1 MEALA
6 TAEKERA
13 RQEEIKKLQN
23 ETCFIGHPFGVGI
36 VSFKYMMGSVTSYGF
51 SAIFIYY
58 LYAATPKGL
67 GLTQLEAS
75 QFITLDIALGSI
87 FGVIGSYMADRVFGN
102 RRAYRFCAITA
113 PMYYFSFAI
122 PNVGMLGLIL
132 YCVVGYVNSAV
143 AGSSLYSLLGKL
155 YAQGDKRRDGAFS
168 VIYVLSNIGSMC
180 PVVIGGIALVA
191 GYQVTFFILGV
202 IGALGSIV
210 YLILEKR
217 AFGPLGMEPDD
228 PLPPAERKKAVALL
242 IAFFLAFGGVLYL
255 LFHYN
260 VLTITS
266 FANIIS
272 VFTLILPV
280 IYFIYILRSK
290 KITEKERKRLPFLI
304 PMYISSAFAMMVWY
318 QATTILS
325 IYAETSVNLVFFGH
339 RVAPSIYMTLQA
351 IFAIAIGTL
360 CAGIWSKLG
369 RRQPSAAWKMGF
381 GTMCY
386 GLGALIM
393 VIPFQIYAPGVK
405 VSPFWMIAFYF
416 VMIIGEAVSYPAGTS
431 AASQLAPAAF
441 STQMMTIWGF
451 SVTAGANL
459 ANLVS
464 NFYHEGSEGVYF
476 LGIGLSTALAGL
488 ILLFFE
494 KRLAKGMGLNE
505 GPAAEA
511 A

>member
-6 TAEKERA
+6 TAEKDRA

-228 PLPPAERKKAVALL
+228 PLPPAQRKKAVALL
-242 IAFFLAFGGVLYL
+242 IAFFIAFGGILFL
-255 LFHYN
+255 LFDFKL
-260 VLTITS
+260 LTITS
-266 FANIIS
+266 FANIVS

-280 IYFIYILRSK
+280 IYFVYILRSK
-290 KITEKERKRLPFLI
+290 KTSDTERKRL

-386 GLGALIM
+386 GLGPLLMIL
-393 VIPFQIYAPGVK
+393 PFQLYAPGVK
-405 VSPFWMIAFYF
+405 VNPFWLVGFYLI
-416 VMIIGEAVSYPAGTS
+416 VIIGEAISYPSGNA
-431 AASQLAPAAF
+431 AASALAPVAF
-441 STQMMTIWGF
+441 STQMMTVWGF
-451 SVTAGANL
+451 SGTAGANL
-459 ANLVS
+459 STLAS
-464 NFYHEGSEGVYF
+464 NFYHEGSESLYF
-476 LGIGLSTALAGL
+476 LGIGGSTLLVGL
-488 ILLFFE
+488 ILVIFS
-494 KRLAKGMGLNE
+494 KRFAKGMGLNE
-505 GPAAEA
+505 NAEA

>member
-13 RQEEIKKLQN
+13 RQEEISKLQN

-122 PNVGMLGLIL
+122 PNVGMMGLIL

-228 PLPPAERKKAVALL
+228 PLPPAQRKKAVALL
-242 IAFFLAFGGVLYL
+242 IAFFIAFGGILFL
-255 LFHYN
+255 LFDFKL
-260 VLTITS
+260 LTITS
-266 FANIIS
+266 FANIVS

-280 IYFIYILRSK
+280 IYFVYILRSK
-290 KITEKERKRLPFLI
+290 KTSDAERKRLPYLI

-325 IYAETSVNLVFFGH
+325 IYAETSVNLVFFLDS
-339 RVAPSIYMTLQA
+339 VATSIYMTLQA

-369 RRQPSAAWKMGF
+369 
-381 GTMCY
+381 
-386 GLGALIM
+386 
-393 VIPFQIYAPGVK
+393 
-405 VSPFWMIAFYF
+405 
-416 VMIIGEAVSYPAGTS
+416 
-431 AASQLAPAAF
+431 
-441 STQMMTIWGF
+441 
-451 SVTAGANL
+451 
-459 ANLVS
+459 
-464 NFYHEGSEGVYF
+464 
-476 LGIGLSTALAGL
+476 
-488 ILLFFE
+488 
-494 KRLAKGMGLNE
+494 
-505 GPAAEA
+505 
-511 A
+511 

>member
-6 TAEKERA
+6 TAEKDRA

-228 PLPPAERKKAVALL
+228 PLPPAQRKKAVALL
-242 IAFFLAFGGVLYL
+242 IAFL
-255 LFHYN
+255 
-260 VLTITS
+260 S
-266 FANIIS
+266 
-272 VFTLILPV
+272 
-280 IYFIYILRSK
+280 RS
-290 KITEKERKRLPFLI
+290 
-304 PMYISSAFAMMVWY
+304 
-318 QATTILS
+318 
-325 IYAETSVNLVFFGH
+325 
-339 RVAPSIYMTLQA
+339 
-351 IFAIAIGTL
+351 
-360 CAGIWSKLG
+360 
-369 RRQPSAAWKMGF
+369 
-381 GTMCY
+381 
-386 GLGALIM
+386 
-393 VIPFQIYAPGVK
+393 
-405 VSPFWMIAFYF
+405 
-416 VMIIGEAVSYPAGTS
+416 
-431 AASQLAPAAF
+431 AAF
-441 STQMMTIWGF
+441 SSCSLTSSSSQ
-451 SVTAGANL
+451 L
-459 ANLVS
+459 R
-464 NFYHEGSEGVYF
+464 
-476 LGIGLSTALAGL
+476 ALQTS
-488 ILLFFE
+488 
-494 KRLAKGMGLNE
+494 
-505 GPAAEA
+505 
-511 A
+511 

>member
-6 TAEKERA
+6 TAEKERT
-13 RQEEIKKLQN
+13 RQEEISKLQN

-58 LYAATPKGL
+58 LYAATPQGL

-122 PNVGMLGLIL
+122 PNVGMMGLIL

-228 PLPPAERKKAVALL
+228 PLPPDQRKRAVALL
-242 IAFFLAFGGVLYL
+242 IAFFIVFGGILFL
-255 LFHYN
+255 LFDFKL
-260 VLTITS
+260 LTITS
-266 FANIIS
+266 FANIVS

-280 IYFIYILRSK
+280 IYFVYILKSK
-290 KITEKERKRLPFLI
+290 KTSDAERKRLPYLI

-386 GLGALIM
+386 GLGPLLMIL
-393 VIPFQIYAPGVK
+393 PFQLYAPGVK
-405 VSPFWMIAFYF
+405 VNPFWLVGFYLI
-416 VMIIGEAVSYPAGTS
+416 VIIGEAISYPSGNA
-431 AASQLAPAAF
+431 AASALAPVAF
-441 STQMMTIWGF
+441 STQMMTIWFMGQ
-451 SVTAGANL
+451 STGASL
-459 ANLVS
+459 CALVA
-464 NFYHEGSEGVYF
+464 NFYKEGAEIPYF
-476 LGIGLSTALAGL
+476 FSMGIPVVVVGALV
-488 ILLFFE
+488 LLTSR
-494 KRLAKGMGLNE
+494 RLARGMGLTSE
-505 GPAAEA
+505 E
-511 A
+511 

>member
-1 MEALA
+1 MEAVA
-6 TAEKERA
+6 TATERENA
-13 RQEEIKKLQN
+13 RQAEIKKLQN

-58 LYAATPKGL
+58 LYAAAPQGL

-87 FGVIGSYMADRVFGN
+87 FGTIGSYMADRVFGN

-132 YCVVGYVNSAV
+132 YCVIGYVNSAI

-155 YAQGDKRRDGAFS
+155 YEQGDKRRDGAFS

-228 PLPPAERKKAVALL
+228 PLPPTQRKKAVALL
-242 IAFFLAFGGVLYL
+242 IAFFIAFGGILFL
-255 LFHYN
+255 LFDFKL
-260 VLTITS
+260 LTITS
-266 FANIIS
+266 FANIVS

-280 IYFIYILRSK
+280 IYFVYILRSK
-290 KITEKERKRLPFLI
+290 KTSDTERKRLPYLI

-386 GLGALIM
+386 GLGPLLMIL
-393 VIPFQIYAPGVK
+393 PFQLYAPGVK
-405 VSPFWMIAFYF
+405 VNPFWLVGFYLI
-416 VMIIGEAVSYPAGTS
+416 VIIGEAISYPSGNA
-431 AASQLAPAAF
+431 AASALAPVAF
-441 STQMMTIWGF
+441 STQMMTVWGF
-451 SVTAGANL
+451 SGTAGANL
-459 ANLVS
+459 STLAS
-464 NFYHEGSEGVYF
+464 NFYHEGSESLYF
-476 LGIGLSTALAGL
+476 LGIGGSTLLVGL
-488 ILLFFE
+488 ILVIFS
-494 KRLAKGMGLNE
+494 KRFAKGMGLNE
-505 GPAAEA
+505 NAEA

>member
-1 MEALA
+1 MAGKPALDNEAIYRDRSFL
-6 TAEKERA
+6 
-13 RQEEIKKLQN
+13 
-23 ETCFIGHPFGVGI
+23 GHPKGLLTI
-36 VSFKYMMGSVTSYGF
+36 CLRYLCNSFSYYGF
-51 SAIFIYY
+51 TAILIYY
-58 LYAATPKGL
+58 LYKEAPVGL
-67 GLTQLEAS
+67 GFDKTEAAQLLS
-75 QFITLDIALGSI
+75 LYFALVVI
-87 FGVIGSYMADRVFGN
+87 CGVVGSYMADRVFGN

-132 YCVVGYVNSAV
+132 YCVIGYVNSAI

-155 YAQGDKRRDGAFS
+155 YEQGDKRRDGAFS

-280 IYFIYILRSK
+280 IYFVYILRSK

-360 CAGIWSKLG
+360 CAGIWSKMG
-369 RRQPSAAWKMGF
+369 RHQPSAAWKMGF

-386 GLGALIM
+386 GLGTLLMIL
-393 VIPFQIYAPGVK
+393 PFQLYAPGVK
-405 VSPFWMIAFYF
+405 VNPFWLVGFYLI
-416 VMIIGEAVSYPAGTS
+416 VIIGEAISYPSGNA
-431 AASQLAPAAF
+431 AASALAPVAF
-441 STQMMTIWGF
+441 STQMMTVWGF
-451 SVTAGANL
+451 SGTAGANL
-459 ANLVS
+459 STLAS
-464 NFYHEGSEGVYF
+464 NFYHEGSESLYF
-476 LGIGLSTALAGL
+476 LGIGGSTLLVGL
-488 ILLFFE
+488 ILVIFS
-494 KRLAKGMGLNE
+494 KRFAKGMGLNE
-505 GPAAEA
+505 NAEA

>member
-1 MEALA
+1 MAGKPAHDNEAIYRDRSFL
-6 TAEKERA
+6 
-13 RQEEIKKLQN
+13 
-23 ETCFIGHPFGVGI
+23 GHPKGLLTI
-36 VSFKYMMGSVTSYGF
+36 CLRYLCNSFSYYGF
-51 SAIFIYY
+51 TAILIYY
-58 LYAATPKGL
+58 LYKEAPVGL
-67 GLTQLEAS
+67 GFDKTEAAQLLS
-75 QFITLDIALGSI
+75 LYFALVVI
-87 FGVIGSYMADRVFGN
+87 CGVVGSYMADRVFGN

-122 PNVGMLGLIL
+122 PNIGMLGLIL

-228 PLPPAERKKAVALL
+228 PLPLPQRKKAVALL
-242 IAFFLAFGGVLYL
+242 IAFFIAFGGILFL
-255 LFHYN
+255 LFDFKL
-260 VLTITS
+260 LTITS
-266 FANIIS
+266 FANIVS

-280 IYFIYILRSK
+280 IYFVYILRSK
-290 KITEKERKRLPFLI
+290 KTSDTERKRLPYLI

-325 IYAETSVNLVFFGH
+325 IYAETSVNLVFFGQ

-360 CAGIWSKLG
+360 CAGIWSKMG
-369 RRQPSAAWKMGF
+369 RPQPSAAWKMGF

-386 GLGALIM
+386 GLGTLLMIL
-393 VIPFQIYAPGVK
+393 PFQLYAHGDK
-405 VSPFWMIAFYF
+405 ANPFWLVGFYLI
-416 VMIIGEAVSYPAGTS
+416 VIIGEAISYPAGS
-431 AASQLAPAAF
+431 ASASALSPVAF
-441 STQMMTIWGF
+441 STQMMTVWGF
-451 SVTAGANL
+451 SGTAGANL
-459 ANLVS
+459 STLAS
-464 NFYHEGSEGVYF
+464 NFYHEGSESLYF
-476 LGIGLSTALAGL
+476 LGIGGSTLLVGL
-488 ILLFFE
+488 ILVIFS
-494 KRLAKGMGLNE
+494 KRFAKGMGLNE
-505 GPAAEA
+505 NAEA

>member
-1 MEALA
+1 MEAVA
-6 TAEKERA
+6 TATERENA
-13 RQEEIKKLQN
+13 RQAEIKKLQN

-58 LYAATPKGL
+58 LYAAAPQGL

-132 YCVVGYVNSAV
+132 YCVVGYVNSAI

-228 PLPPAERKKAVALL
+228 PLPPAQRKKAVALL
-242 IAFFLAFGGVLYL
+242 IAFFIAFGGILFL
-255 LFHYN
+255 LFDFKL
-260 VLTITS
+260 LTITS
-266 FANIIS
+266 FANIVS

-280 IYFIYILRSK
+280 IYFVYILRSK
-290 KITEKERKRLPFLI
+290 KNPEKQKDERYGEKA
-304 PMYISSAFAMMVWY
+304 SA
-318 QATTILS
+318 LS
-325 IYAETSVNLVFFGH
+325 DSHVHLECVRHDGLVSGDHDTFDLCGDQRESGVLRTSRGPEYLH
-339 RVAPSIYMTLQA
+339 D
-351 IFAIAIGTL
+351 
-360 CAGIWSKLG
+360 
-369 RRQPSAAWKMGF
+369 
-381 GTMCY
+381 
-386 GLGALIM
+386 
-393 VIPFQIYAPGVK
+393 
-405 VSPFWMIAFYF
+405 
-416 VMIIGEAVSYPAGTS
+416 PAG
-431 AASQLAPAAF
+431 
-441 STQMMTIWGF
+441 
-451 SVTAGANL
+451 NL
-459 ANLVS
+459 RNR
-464 NFYHEGSEGVYF
+464 NRH
-476 LGIGLSTALAGL
+476 ALRGYL
-488 ILLFFE
+488 E
-494 KRLAKGMGLNE
+494 
-505 GPAAEA
+505 
-511 A
+511 